1 VKENQKMPQKIFT
14 RCKDEGEKKKKK
26 DVLSIMFRWG
36 GRGRRRRKNE
46 IKIYKS

>member
-36 GRGRRRRKNE
+36 GRGRRRKNE